1 MISIYLLFKLNKLK
15 FKQLNLNQSILNL
28 FSKSTSSENFNNQL
42 VKDKNDYESNPSLIS
57 GLKNFTWSGNNVIS
71 KSITE
76 LESDDSSLYS
86 DDTDDNT
93 VYSDITND
101 ETSDVESISDSSEDS
116 EVTLSK
122 LPKSQN
128 LIDNRLST
136 LEKKKSS
143 CGCKLNS
150 ISNSINSKVIETFS
164 DLLPDNTDTT
174 QEVKPGQ
181 NPLINY
187 TLPDKTKSGWT
198 GGINFL
204 FEGATEP
211 PKIMYSLD
219 PSKGGTQEFFN
230 ITAVMDSNGKEVIE
244 GSIEKVKKT
253 VSDKN
258 MVTCRNTCFPYIL
271 LYPGPITEDTNLYH
285 DRNHKPTGWND
296 LTNIPNITWHAVTT
310 RAPFEKFTTGTTPRN
325 GSISINFQGD
335 FTKLYMTLR
344 TDLSRF
350 DGGWPSTLI
359 EDGWVKESIEYFDRT
374 NNVPGLK
381 GKELTIFSKSFTE
394 NQSPASQQS
403 ITNVSPR
410 VNQDS
415 SAVLSPSQSPASQ
428 YSMSDQ
434 YDLDEDDE
442 EIDDIEVNNRI
453 NIEKSPNSGKI
464 STNEFE
470 SSEIQLAHIS
480 NNLDKLN
487 DNLTDSEMIDGS
499 DEETNDIFEPNK
511 YKTVENMLNQ
521 YMTDN
526 KECNDKLL
534 NDISYEK
541 QFNTSYKNYVSKKF
555 KENIGKVPDFTDVE
569 NLNDSEFKH
578 YINILKNLPK
588 CEVLMNNYD
597 TNVAKSIL
605 NSLNYNSV
613 ESSDISRSSNQIRN
627 RYDHNIDFDNTD
639 KLRQNQEILDNL
651 VKTSEEKLFVD
662 ADNTENKMFND
673 KVNTVE
679 VGKSFNYK
687 PNIKFDHNEPSIKTA
702 SAYGW
707 SYMPPQT
714 WSVPQKRPPVC
725 IPDHD
730 TQSTVKAIYD
740 KGTPVDALDW
750 VKSGAILP
758 QNEYTEKYNENY
770 YYPGWKAQEHI
781 NYPFKDGNKGPQE
794 YYNYN
799 LANKIE

>member
-1 MISIYLLFKLNKLK
+1 MKIKIIILLLIGIISVYLLFKLNKLK
-15 FKQLNLNQSILNL
+15 FKKLKLNQSILNL

-42 VKDKNDYESNPSLIS
+42 ITNENDNNSNHSLIS
-57 GLKNFTWSGNNVIS
+57 GLKNFTWSGNNMIS
-71 KSITE
+71 KSFTE

-101 ETSDVESISDSSEDS
+101 ETSDVDSISDNSENV
-116 EVTLSK
+116 EVTLSSVSKSNK
-122 LPKSQN
+122 LT
-128 LIDNRLST
+128 DNNLST
-136 LEKKKSS
+136 PEKKKSS
-143 CGCKLNS
+143 CGCNLNS
-150 ISNSINSKVIETFS
+150 ISESIDGKVIETFS
-164 DLLPDNTDTT
+164 DLLPDNKEIYSNMGKGEKTVTIDNINYLIKSRIYSDYNKFID
-174 QEVKPGQ
+174 EVKSTPWYDNRDKAKEFAVLCQGNISGFNSAQ
-181 NPLINY
+181 TNNRNGPHFIYY
-187 TLPDKTKSGWT
+187 T
-198 GGINFL
+198 
-204 FEGATEP
+204 GAT
-211 PKIMYSLD
+211 IDNQS
-219 PSKGGTQEFFN
+219 
-230 ITAVMDSNGKEVIE
+230 SNMKFIRYNADH
-244 GSIEKVKKT
+244 S
-253 VSDKN
+253 N
-258 MVTCRNTCFPYIL
+258 
-271 LYPGPITEDTNLYH
+271 
-285 DRNHKPTGWND
+285 ND
-296 LTNIPNITWHAVTT
+296 YV
-310 RAPFEKFTTGTTPRN
+310 E
-325 GSISINFQGD
+325 
-335 FTKLYMTLR
+335 
-344 TDLSRF
+344 DLSMNVESRWNQRYVAYVVSSSF
-350 DGGWPSTLI
+350 DNSNSSTATSEGDSSGFSPS
-359 EDGWVKESIEYFDRT
+359 
-374 NNVPGLK
+374 
-381 GKELTIFSKSFTE
+381 
-394 NQSPASQQS
+394 QSPASQQSISNVSPGVNQDSSAVLSPSQSPALQQS

-428 YSMSDQ
+428 QSITNVSPENKQDSTIVLSPSQSPASQHYMSDED
-434 YDLDEDDE
+434 DLDEDDE
-442 EIDDIEVNNRI
+442 EIDELEDNNRI
-453 NIEKSPNSGKI
+453 NIEKSPNSSTI
-464 STNEFE
+464 STKEFE
-470 SSEIQLAHIS
+470 SSEIQLDHIS
-480 NNLDKLN
+480 NNLDKIN
-487 DNLTDSEMIDGS
+487 DNLTDSYMIDGD
-499 DEETNDIFEPNK
+499 DEETNDISETNR

-521 YMTDN
+521 YMIDN

-534 NDISYEK
+534 NDLSYEK
-541 QFNTSYKNYVSKKF
+541 QFSTSYKNYVSKKF
-555 KENIGKVPDFTDVE
+555 KEHIGKVPDFSDVDS
-569 NLNDSEFKH
+569 LNDNEFNH
-578 YINILKNLPK
+578 YINIIKNLPK
-588 CEVLMNNYD
+588 CGVLMNNYD
-597 TNVAKSIL
+597 TNVGKSIL

-613 ESSDISRSSNQIRN
+613 ESSNISRSSNQIRN
-627 RYDHNIDFDNTD
+627 RYDHNTDFDNTD

-679 VGKSFNYK
+679 VGESFNYK